1 MSVLASLVRAYE
13 RMPDAPPF
21 GYSSE
26 RIGVVISLNEDGS
39 VAHVIDWRETE
50 GKRRVG
56 RMMEVPQPVKRTAG
70 IAANFLWDKTSYALG
85 LTAGSGK
92 RLAAEHAAFVALHDE
107 VLANSGDT
115 GLSALLA
122 FLHKDQSHVTAYPG
136 WNDELMDLNVA
147 FCLETERR
155 QNILLHDR
163 MAAREIWQHLGEQ
176 ETGEPV
182 ACLVTGRSAFPSRLH
197 PSIKGVWGAQSSGAA
212 IVSFNLDAFTSY
224 GHEQGANAPVSPH
237 AAFAYTTALNRFL
250 ATGSGH
256 RLQIGDTSIVFWA
269 DAEDAEI
276 ASLAEAMA
284 SGMLEPGEE
293 AGFVADERDKVTA
306 SSAQTVGNQLERLRK
321 GVPLAEIEPR
331 LTTGVRFFVLGL
343 APNAARLSVR
353 FYFEDTFGAF
363 AENYRRYVQ
372 DVSLHPEPRAG
383 VSLSLR
389 GFALRTAPA
398 LNDAAGKSRFDRDA
412 VSPLLAG
419 ELLRSILTGGRFP
432 LSLLAVLLM
441 RVRTDQYLDHMRV
454 ALIKGVLVR
463 NMRLE
468 QRLPI
473 ALNGTTREDYLMLPD
488 PDDPDSARRL
498 GRLFAIVERIQLAAL
513 GSEVNATI
521 KDKYLGAAVATPA
534 QIFPRLLINAEQH
547 HLKRLRNGHSDAK
560 WIKDADHARRV
571 AASLTRRMGELW
583 AGFENGVPAQQD
595 NQQQGRF
602 LVGYYQERYA
612 RADATTDS
620 DQTGHDLP
628 FDNREP

>member
-50 GKRRVG
+50 GKKRVG

-122 FLHKDQSHVTAYPG
+122 FLHKDHSHVTACPG

-155 QNILLHDR
+155 QNILLYDR
-163 MAAREIWQHLGEQ
+163 MAAREIWQHVGEQ
-176 ETGEPV
+176 ETGESV

-293 AGFVADERDKVTA
+293 AGFVADERDKVSA
-306 SSAQTVGNQLERLRK
+306 SSTQTVGNQLERLRK

-363 AENYRRYVQ
+363 AENYRRFCADMRIEPPPRGEIVPLWRYVLETASMGKK
-372 DVSLHPEPRAG
+372 DNV
-383 VSLSLR
+383 LR
-389 GFALRTAPA
+389 
-398 LNDAAGKSRFDRDA
+398 N
-412 VSPLLAG
+412 LAG
-419 ELLRSILTGGRFP
+419 EWLRAVLAGTDYPYSMLG
-432 LSLLAVLLM
+432 AVLL
-441 RVRTDQYLDHMRV
+441 RIRADKGVN
-454 ALIKGVLVR
+454 ALRAAILKAVLVR
-463 NMRLE
+463 NRQME
-468 QRLPI
+468 VPV
-473 ALNGTTREDYLMLPD
+473 ALD
-488 PDDPDSARRL
+488 PDQRNKGYVL
-498 GRLFAIVERIQLAAL
+498 GRLFAVYEEIQREAL
-513 GSEVNATI
+513 GRNVNATI
-521 KDKYLGAAVATPA
+521 KDKFYGSASATPRKVFA
-534 QIFPRLLINAEQH
+534 MLEAGSANHLAKIGKMNMGRRVNLEKKVGAIMDLMEAADDPFPASFSAEQQA
-547 HLKRLRNGHSDAK
+547 LFGL
-560 WIKDADHARRV
+560 
-571 AASLTRRMGELW
+571 
-583 AGFENGVPAQQD
+583 
-595 NQQQGRF
+595 
-602 LVGYYQERYA
+602 GYYHENSA
-612 RADATTDS
+612 RFSKHSSPANSSDSIEEGAD
-620 DQTGHDLP
+620 Q
-628 FDNREP
+628 